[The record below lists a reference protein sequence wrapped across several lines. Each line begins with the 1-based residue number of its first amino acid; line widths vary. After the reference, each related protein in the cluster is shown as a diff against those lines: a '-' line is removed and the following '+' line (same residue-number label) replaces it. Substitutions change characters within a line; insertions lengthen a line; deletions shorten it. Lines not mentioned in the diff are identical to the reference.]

1 MTDQDRQYLRQAL
14 DLAARGRA
22 LASPNPVVGAV
33 VLDASGAKVGEG
45 FHTYEGVQ
53 HAEVL
58 ALEQAGERARGGALY
73 VTLEPCSH
81 YGRTGPCSE
90 AVVASGVKR
99 VVAPLEDA
107 NPEVEGA
114 GFAQLRRAG
123 VQVEI
128 AEEFRSEAAQLNED
142 FFHYMKTGRPLVTLK
157 TAATLD
163 GKIAAPDDNTGW
175 ITSERARKH
184 VHNVR
189 HRHDAILTGIGTV
202 LEDDPMLNDRSG
214 LARRRPIM
222 RIVVDSL
229 CRLPVES
236 KLVESFQDDLV
247 VMTTS
252 AAVPKRKSLLEERGV
267 PVFVMDAPKGRV
279 DLKAVIDW
287 AAKQRMLSLMI
298 EAGAKLNWAAL
309 DEGVVDKILI
319 YYAPKILGGL
329 ESLPIAGGVGP
340 SHRRRSLPVIRVLAR
355 RRGGRNISRGGGGVG
370 RHRIQPSGISA
381 IRYVHNLV

>member
-1 MTDQDRQYLRQAL
+1 MTDPDCRHLLEAL
-14 DLAARGRA
+14 DLASKGRA

-33 VLDASGAKVGEG
+33 VVDSSGAKVGEG
-45 FHTYEGVQ
+45 FHTYDGVK
-53 HAEVL
+53 HAEIL
-58 ALEQAGERARGGALY
+58 ALEQAGEKARGGALY

-81 YGRTGPCSE
+81 SGRTGPCTD
-90 AVVASGVKR
+90 AVIQAGIRR
-99 VVAPLEDA
+99 VVCPLEDG
-107 NPEVEGA
+107 NPEVRGA
-114 GFAQLRRAG
+114 GFEKLRAAG
-123 VQVEI
+123 VEVEV
-128 AEEFRSEAAQLNED
+128 AEELRGEAALLNED

-184 VHNVR
+184 VHEVR

-214 LARRRPIM
+214 MSRRRPIM

-236 KLVESFQDDLV
+236 KLVESFEDDLV

-252 AAVPKRKSLLEERGV
+252 AAVPKRKELLEERGV
-267 PVFVMDAPKGRV
+267 PVLVMDAPKGRV
-279 DLKAVIDW
+279 DLHGVVEW
-287 AAKQRMLSLMI
+287 AAKRRMLSLMI

-309 DEGVVDKILI
+309 DEGIVDKILI

-329 ESLPIAGGVGP
+329 DSLPIAGGVG
-340 SHRRRSLPVIRVLAR
+340 RRSR
-355 RRGGRNISRGGGGVG
+355 
-370 RHRIQPSGISA
+370 SGA
-381 IRYVHNLV
+381 IRFHNLNTFMVGEDEFAVEAYL